1 LENHLIRSILYLIF
15 STDERRDLDA
25 GASRVSADHDGD
37 RPAEVGGPDQVPE
50 KRSALF
56 NAAG

>member
-1 LENHLIRSILYLIF
+1 MLRFLYLIF